1 MAEAGGE
8 GATLQTELS
17 VGQRLQAARAA
28 KGLDLRQLS
37 QQTKVTIRHLEAI
50 ESGEYDVLPGK
61 PYAIGFSKSY
71 ARAVGLDGEEIAEA
85 VRAELREAEPVQPV
99 RVIHQYEIGEAEKT
113 PSSRLTWLAVA
124 VALGVLAAGSFAWR
138 SYYLPAAGLPP
149 VEVPAPQ
156 PVSPPAAP
164 QGAPQPATVPA
175 QSDGP
180 VTFTALEDG
189 IWVKFYDGAGNQ
201 LLQKQLA
208 RGESYTLPAEANGP
222 QIWTGRPEALA
233 ITIGGKA
240 VPKLSDVQ
248 VTMKDVP
255 VSAAALLARTGA
267 MPPSSPQTL
276 QVAPTVPGAASTV
289 AM

>member
-8 GATLQTELS
+8 SVQLQASATA
-17 VGQRLQAARAA
+17 GQRLKAARDAR
-28 KGLDLRQLS
+28 GLNLQQLS
-37 QQTKVTIRHLEAI
+37 QQTKVTLRHLEAI
-50 ESGEYDVLPGK
+50 ENGEYDVLPGK

-85 VRAELREAEPVQPV
+85 VRAELRSAEPVQPA

-113 PSSRLTWLAVA
+113 PSSRLTWLAVV

-138 SYYLPAAGLPP
+138 SYYWPAAGLPP
-149 VEVPAPQ
+149 VDVPAPQ
-156 PVSPPAAP
+156 PVSVPAAAP
-164 QGAPQPATVPA
+164 QAGPQPAALPA
-175 QSDGP
+175 HSSGP
-180 VTFTALEDG
+180 VTFTALEEG

-208 RGESYTLPAEANGP
+208 RGESYTLPAEVNGP
-222 QIWTGRPEALA
+222 QIWTARPEALA
-233 ITIGGKA
+233 ITVGGTA

-248 VTMKDVP
+248 ITMKDVP
-255 VSAAALLARTGA
+255 VSAAALLARTGS
-267 MPPSSPQTL
+267 MPPSPPQM
-276 QVAPTVPGAASTV
+276 QAAPPTPGAASTA